1 MHKIGPSSFL
11 SYGQNDQKTFI
22 FRMRQKVVP
31 NDPMYIIY
39 KDYPAG
45 LKGISASSL
54 LRVWKGFRVFH

>member
-54 LRVWKGFRVFH
+54 LRV